1 MDIDLATRSVTN
13 ATLDEYVVT
22 ETSVSDRA
30 AKIDGY
36 TVRHILL
43 RPVSAR
49 A

>member
-30 AKIDGY
+30 TEIGGY
-36 TVRHILL
+36 TVRHSLL
-43 RPVSAR
+43 RLVSAR